1 MSKMN
6 KTKVYEV
13 YEVYDEIIN
22 WFDDARTK
30 SLMESEYLNLIVNT
44 IPPKGTILDLG
55 CGTGEPIA
63 QFFIEKGFKVTGVD
77 GSQKMIELCK
87 KRFPNESWI
96 VSDMRNINLQQQF
109 DAILAWHSFFHLDH
123 DSQRKMFKIFASH
136 IKPGGVLAFTS
147 GEEEGEVWSDNGG
160 QQLYHASLSTKEYS
174 SLLESFSFKV
184 LIHKIRDPECGEA
197 TIWVAQ
203 KI

>member
-1 MSKMN
+1 MTKMN
-6 KTKVYEV
+6 KTKV

-30 SLMESEYLNLIVNT
+30 SLMESEYLNLLVNT
-44 IPPKGTILDLG
+44 ISSKGTILDLG

-63 QFFIEKGFKVTGVD
+63 QFVIEKGFKVTGVD

-87 KRFPNESWI
+87 KRFPSERWI
-96 VSDMRNINLQQQF
+96 ASDMRNINLQQQF

-123 DSQRKMFKIFASH
+123 DSQRNMFKIFASH

-160 QQLYHASLSTKEYS
+160 QQLYHASLSTKEYN
-174 SLLESFSFKV
+174 SLLKDFSFKV
-184 LIHKIRDPECGEA
+184 LIHKVRDPECGKA

>member
-13 YEVYDEIIN
+13 YEEIID

-30 SLMESEYLNLIVNT
+30 SLMEAEYLNLIVNT
-44 IPPKGTILDLG
+44 IPQEGSILDLG

-77 GSQKMIELCK
+77 GSQKMIGLCK
-87 KRFPNESWI
+87 KRFPSERWI

-109 DAILAWHSFFHLDH
+109 DAILAWHSFFHLDR
-123 DSQRKMFKIFASH
+123 DSQRNMFKIFESH
-136 IKPGGVLAFTS
+136 IKPGGILAFTS
-147 GEEEGEVWSDNGG
+147 GDEEGEVWSDNGG
-160 QQLYHASLSTKEYS
+160 QQLYHASLSTEEYN
-174 SLLESFSFKV
+174 SLLKDSSFKV
-184 LIHKIRDPECGEA
+184 LVHKIRDPECGEA
-197 TIWVAQ
+197 TVWVAQ

>member
-13 YEVYDEIIN
+13 YDELIN
-22 WFDDARTK
+22 WFDDVRNK

-63 QFFIEKGFKVTGVD
+63 RFFIEKGFKVTGVD

-87 KRFPNESWI
+87 KRFPTDRWI
-96 VSDMRNINLQQQF
+96 ASDMRTINLQEQF

-123 DSQRKMFKIFASH
+123 DSQRNMFKIFASH
-136 IKPGGVLAFTS
+136 IKSGGVLAFTS

-160 QQLYHASLSTKEYS
+160 QQLYHASLSTKEYN
-174 SLLESFSFKV
+174 SLLKDFSFKV
-184 LIHKIRDPECGEA
+184 LIHKVRDPECGEA

>member
-1 MSKMN
+1 MSELN
-6 KTKVYEV
+6 KIKV
-13 YEVYDEIIN
+13 YEVYDEIID

-44 IPPKGTILDLG
+44 IPPEGTILDLG
-55 CGTGEPIA
+55 CGTGEPMA

-77 GSQKMIELCK
+77 GSQKMIALCK
-87 KRFPNESWI
+87 KRFPSECWI
-96 VSDMRNINLQQQF
+96 TSDMRDINLQQQF

-123 DSQRKMFKIFASH
+123 DSQRNMFKVFASH

-160 QQLYHASLSTKEYS
+160 QQLYHASLSTKEYN
-174 SLLESFSFKV
+174 SLLKEFSFKV
-184 LIHKIRDPECGEA
+184 LIHKVRDPKCGEA

-203 KI
+203 KS

>member
-1 MSKMN
+1 MSKLN

-13 YEVYDEIIN
+13 YEKIID

-44 IPPKGTILDLG
+44 IPQGSSILDLG

-63 QFFIEKGFKVTGVD
+63 QFFIKKGFKVTGVD

-87 KRFPNESWI
+87 KRFPSERWI
-96 VSDMRNINLQQQF
+96 ASDMREINLQQQF

-123 DSQRKMFKIFASH
+123 ESQRNMFKIFESH
-136 IKPGGVLAFTS
+136 IKSGGVLAFTS
-147 GEEEGEVWSDNGG
+147 GDEEGEVWSDNGG
-160 QQLYHASLSTKEYS
+160 QQLYHASLSTEEYS
-174 SLLESFSFKV
+174 SLLKGASFKV
-184 LIHKIRDPECGEA
+184 LVHKVRDPECGEA
-197 TIWVAQ
+197 TVWVAQ

>member
-1 MSKMN
+1 MSKRN
-6 KTKVYEV
+6 KTKV

-22 WFDDARTK
+22 WFDEARTK
-30 SLMESEYLNLIVNT
+30 TLMESEYLNLIVNT
-44 IPPKGTILDLG
+44 IPQEGSILDLG

-63 QFFIEKGFKVTGVD
+63 EFFIEKGFKVTGVD

-87 KRFPNESWI
+87 QRFPSENWI
-96 VSDMRNINLQQQF
+96 VSDMREINLQQRF

-123 DSQRKMFKIFASH
+123 DSQRRMFKIFVSH

-147 GEEEGEVWSDNGG
+147 GEEEDEVWSNNGG
-160 QQLYHASLSTKEYS
+160 QELYHASLSTKEYND
-174 SLLESFSFKV
+174 LLEEASFKV
-184 LIHKIRDPECGEA
+184 LTHKIQDPECGEA

-203 KI
+203 KV

>member
-1 MSKMN
+1 MSMSKMN

-13 YEVYDEIIN
+13 YEEIIV

-30 SLMESEYLNLIVNT
+30 SLMESEYLNLILKT
-44 IPPKGTILDLG
+44 IPQEGSILDLG

-87 KRFPNESWI
+87 KRFPSERWV
-96 VSDMRNINLQQQF
+96 VSDMREINLHQQF

-123 DSQRKMFKIFASH
+123 DSQRNMFKVFESH
-136 IKPGGVLAFTS
+136 IKPGGILAFTS
-147 GEEEGEVWSDNGG
+147 GDEEGEVWSDNGG
-160 QQLYHASLSTKEYS
+160 QQLYHASLSTEEYN
-174 SLLESFSFKV
+174 SLLKSASFKV
-184 LIHKIRDPECGEA
+184 LVHKVRDPECGEA
-197 TIWVAQ
+197 TVWVAQ
-203 KI
+203 KM

>member
-13 YEVYDEIIN
+13 YEEIID

-30 SLMESEYLNLIVNT
+30 SLMESEYLNLIVKT
-44 IPPKGTILDLG
+44 IPQEGSILDLG

-77 GSQKMIELCK
+77 GSQKMIERCK
-87 KRFPNESWI
+87 TRFPSERWI
-96 VSDMRNINLQQQF
+96 VSDMREINLHQQF

-123 DSQRKMFKIFASH
+123 DSQRNMFKIFESH
-136 IKPGGVLAFTS
+136 IKSGGILAFTS
-147 GEEEGEVWSDNGG
+147 GDEESEVWSDNGG
-160 QQLYHASLSTKEYS
+160 QQLYHASLSTEEYN
-174 SLLESFSFKV
+174 SLLKDSSFKLLV
-184 LIHKIRDPECGEA
+184 HKIRDPECGEA
-197 TIWVAQ
+197 TVWVAQ

>member
-13 YEVYDEIIN
+13 YEEIVDWI
-22 WFDDARTK
+22 DDARTK
-30 SLMESEYLNLIVNT
+30 TLMELEYLNLIVNT
-44 IPPKGTILDLG
+44 IPQESSILDLG

-77 GSQKMIELCK
+77 GSRKMIALCK
-87 KRFPNESWI
+87 KRFPNERWI
-96 VSDMRNINLQQQF
+96 ISDMRDINLRQQF

-123 DSQRKMFKIFASH
+123 DSQRKMFKIFELH

-147 GEEEGEVWSDNGG
+147 GDEEGEVWSDNGG
-160 QQLYHASLSTKEYS
+160 QQLYHASLSTEEYNK
-174 SLLESFSFKV
+174 LLKDSSFKV
-184 LIHKIRDPECGEA
+184 LVHKIRDPECGEA
-197 TIWVAQ
+197 TVWVAQ

>member
-13 YEVYDEIIN
+13 YEKIID

-30 SLMESEYLNLIVNT
+30 SLMESEYLNLIVKT
-44 IPPKGTILDLG
+44 IPQEGSILDLG

-77 GSQKMIELCK
+77 GSKKMIELCK
-87 KRFPNESWI
+87 KRFPSERW
-96 VSDMRNINLQQQF
+96 VVYDMREINLHQQF

-123 DSQRKMFKIFASH
+123 DSQRNMFKVFESH
-136 IKPGGVLAFTS
+136 IKPGGILAFTS
-147 GEEEGEVWSDNGG
+147 GDEEGEVWSDNGG
-160 QQLYHASLSTKEYS
+160 QQLYHASLSTKEYN
-174 SLLESFSFKV
+174 SLLESSSFKV
-184 LIHKIRDPECGEA
+184 LVHKVRDPECGEA
-197 TIWVAQ
+197 TVWVAQ